1 MDGNF
6 YATLV
11 ELVKIGS
18 AGVGIAIFLMV
29 FILLIRAKPVDE
41 HTARLREKFLKWGV
55 LFAVFCGVLALL
67 PPLLQK
73 SGGPLAMRLSFSPD
87 FETQKLSPPKVI
99 LPDGSNAEAEKF
111 FSLRPS
117 PEPQVLTVRMD
128 ATLNEVKALRETS
141 AKLADSVGNAQRQ
154 INSLATQVESPPA
167 AQQNLETQTA
177 AAVSLQTQ
185 VTESLRVGDYG
196 RASALSSS
204 LRSNVINTTDLVAR
218 MDRPNP

>member
-29 FILLIRAKPVDE
+29 FIMLIRAKPVD
-41 HTARLREKFLKWGV
+41 HQTASLREKFLKWGV
-55 LFAVFCGVLALL
+55 LFAVFCGVLALV
-67 PPLLQK
+67 PPLLHK
-73 SGGPLAMRLSFSPD
+73 GSDPLAMRLSFSPD
-87 FETQKLSPPKVI
+87 FESQKLSPPKVI

-117 PEPQVLTVRMD
+117 TEPQVLTVRMD
-128 ATLNEVKALRETS
+128 VTLDEVKALRDTS
-141 AKLADSVGNAQRQ
+141 KKLAESVGSAQQ
-154 INSLATQVESPPA
+154 QLSDFATQSEAPSTA
-167 AQQNLETQTA
+167 LETLEFKTA
-177 AAVSLQTQ
+177 ATKSLQVQ

-196 RASALSSS
+196 RANVLSGQ
-204 LRSNVINTTDLVAR
+204 LRSNVFNTKEVVAQMER
-218 MDRPNP
+218 